1 MTDSENFDTMPTEDY
16 EYSIASQL
24 AYDYYDNGN
33 QSDQIQ
39 RSLDTY
45 LDGYTFD
52 AENSNNNAST
62 FIRPDGSAILAYR
75 GTRVS
80 NIDDL
85 SADAAILFGLHR
97 GGSIIHP
104 RFIEAQNI
112 YDKVKEQYFK
122 VDLTGHSLAGMLGDF
137 IGRNNDEKAVVF
149 NPGETILSLHTIPKS
164 TTKKTTIYRTN
175 TFDIVSFS
183 NSLYPHANKIRV
195 IPQTESGTDFLGSH
209 SLNNFLPPQ
218 SMLPISYSGDDI
230 IEASTF
236 KQSTG
241 VDKVE
246 FKTDPRFISNK
257 CLEMPFLLECQK
269 LKPKIKKLF

>member
-1 MTDSENFDTMPTEDY
+1 MTESENFDTMPTEDY

-24 AYDYYDNGN
+24 SYDYYDNGN
-33 QSDQIQ
+33 DADQIQ
-39 RSLDTY
+39 RSLDPY
-45 LDGYTFD
+45 LAGYPFD
-52 AENSNNNAST
+52 PENSNNNAST
-62 FIRPDGSAILAYR
+62 FIRPDGSALLAYR

-85 SADAAILFGLHR
+85 SADAGILFGLHR
-97 GGSIIHP
+97 GGGIQHP
-104 RFIEAQNI
+104 RMVEAQDI
-112 YDKVKEQYFK
+112 YNKVKNQYFK
-122 VDLTGHSLAGMLGDF
+122 VDLTGHSGGGTTADF

-183 NSLYPHANKIRV
+183 NSLYPHANKIKV
-195 IPQTESGTDFLGSH
+195 IPQTELGTDFLGSH

-218 SMLPISYSGDDI
+218 SMLPISYGGDDI
-230 IEASTF
+230 IIPSTF

-246 FKTDPRFISNK
+246 FKNDPRFVSNK
-257 CLEMPFLLECQK
+257 CLEKPFLLECQK
-269 LKPKIKKLF
+269 LKPKIKKL

>member
-1 MTDSENFDTMPTEDY
+1 MTESENYDTMPTEDY

-24 AYDYYDNGN
+24 AYDYYDNEN
-33 QSDQIQ
+33 DADQIQ
-39 RSLDTY
+39 KSLDTY
-45 LDGYTFD
+45 LDDYTFD

-85 SADAAILFGLHR
+85 SADAGILFGIHR
-97 GGSIIHP
+97 NTTQHP
-104 RFIEAQNI
+104 RYVEAQDI
-112 YDKVKEQYFK
+112 YNNVKNQYFK
-122 VDLTGHSLAGMLGDF
+122 VDLTGHSAGGTLADF
-137 IGRNNDEKAVVF
+137 IGRNNDEKATVF
-149 NPGETILSLHTIPKS
+149 NPGETILSLHSIPKS
-164 TTKKTTIYRTN
+164 NTKKTTVYRTN

-218 SMLPISYSGDDI
+218 SMLPISYSGDDFI
-230 IEASTF
+230 IPSTF

-241 VDKVE
+241 IDKVE
-246 FKTDPRFISNK
+246 FKNDPRFVSNK

-269 LKPKIKKLF
+269 LKPKIKKL